1 MRILLGILLLIHAES
16 FAQFKSTGLGSY
28 NWGTS
33 IEKNQT
39 QKNQC
44 NRASIDSTIINCAIK
59 APQLVYQKYTPA
71 YQNLRFQNGKLF
83 EVNFDIAKKDFAD
96 ILLALEKEFG
106 KASIYSAPEGKTLVD
121 GCILYIWKT
130 KDTKIGL
137 MFRDRE
143 NNCWINIKTTDSTL
157 WPKGSDFEFTIE
169 DLAIK

>member
-1 MRILLGILLLIHAES
+1 
-16 FAQFKSTGLGSY
+16 
-28 NWGTS
+28 
-33 IEKNQT
+33 
-39 QKNQC
+39 
-44 NRASIDSTIINCAIK
+44 
-59 APQLVYQKYTPA
+59 
-71 YQNLRFQNGKLF
+71 
-83 EVNFDIAKKDFAD
+83 
-96 ILLALEKEFG
+96 
-106 KASIYSAPEGKTLVD
+106 LVD